1 MRHLRFSRIVPDVKT
16 DGPRRTTSVSGVSG
30 VIALAAEESVT
41 GPITAGPITGPILAA
56 ASAMLR
62 NERDDGGAT
71 VRDAEEQ
78 RLIDRCLAGEAEA
91 FRPLVSRYQ
100 RVTFSVALR
109 MLGSRADAEDVTQQA
124 FVDAFNALGGFHG
137 DGRARAFATWLL
149 RIAVNRSKDVLKS
162 KKRTEEPLGDDEVP
176 GADAAFAY
184 DPSNPEANASSD
196 ERRHHLEAALLQVSP
211 KYREV
216 LILKDI
222 EELSY
227 EEIRDVLQLP
237 LTTLKIRVVRARA
250 MLRDIIEREGV
261 TS

>member
-1 MRHLRFSRIVPDVKT
+1 
-16 DGPRRTTSVSGVSG
+16 
-30 VIALAAEESVT
+30 
-41 GPITAGPITGPILAA
+41 
-56 ASAMLR
+56 MLR
-62 NERDDGGAT
+62 NEGGAT
-71 VRDAEEQ
+71 PRDADEQ
-78 RLIDRCLAGEAEA
+78 QLIDRCLAGDVEA

-109 MLGSRADAEDVTQQA
+109 MLGSRADAEDVSQQA
-124 FVDAFNALGGFHG
+124 FVDAFNALDGFHG
-137 DGRARAFATWLL
+137 DGRRNAFSTWLL

-162 KKRTEEPLGDDEVP
+162 KRRTEEPLDDEVP
-176 GADAAFAY
+176 GAEAAFAY
-184 DPSNPEANASSD
+184 DPSNPEANASSG
-196 ERRHHLEAALLQVSP
+196 ERRHHLETALLQVAP

-227 EEIRDVLQLP
+227 EEIHDILQLP

-250 MLRDIIEREGV
+250 MLRDLIEREGV

>member
-1 MRHLRFSRIVPDVKT
+1 
-16 DGPRRTTSVSGVSG
+16 
-30 VIALAAEESVT
+30 LAPEES
-41 GPITAGPITGPILAA
+41 GPILAA
-56 ASAMLR
+56 AAAAMLR
-62 NERDDGGAT
+62 NDSSDGGAT
-71 VRDAEEQ
+71 ALRPRDLEEQ
-78 RLIDRCLAGEAEA
+78 RLIERCLAGEVEA

-100 RVTFSVALR
+100 RVTFSIALR

-124 FVDAFNALGGFHG
+124 FVDAFNALDGFHG
-137 DGRARAFATWLL
+137 DGRAHAFSTWLL

-162 KKRTEEPLGDDEVP
+162 KKRTEEPLEDEVP
-176 GADAAFAY
+176 GAEAAFAY
-184 DPSNPEANASSD
+184 DPSNPEANASSG
-196 ERRHHLEAALLQVSP
+196 ERRHYLETALLQVAP

-216 LILKDI
+216 LILKDV

-227 EEIRDVLQLP
+227 EEIRDILQLP